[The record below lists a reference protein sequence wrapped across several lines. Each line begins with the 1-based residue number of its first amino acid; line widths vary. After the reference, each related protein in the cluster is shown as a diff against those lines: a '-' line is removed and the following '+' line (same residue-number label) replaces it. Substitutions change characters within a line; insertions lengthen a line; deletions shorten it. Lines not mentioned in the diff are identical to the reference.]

1 MRKRRLLPCLERGGG
16 VRHLEDGFGRRFP
29 YVRLSITEACNF
41 RCTYCLPNGYRK
53 SAPHDFL
60 SVDEITRLVRA
71 LRSMGVQKV
80 RLTGGEPSVRRDLT
94 EVIAAVADAGVAKI
108 ALTTN
113 GWTLARRV
121 GAWASAGLTH
131 LNVSIDSL
139 DQKTFAAI
147 TGHDRLA
154 QVLDGVERATQSGLQ
169 TKLNA
174 VLLRDTLGNG
184 FEEFAK
190 FIQFRPLSVRFIEL
204 MRTGDNA
211 DYFQARHV
219 RGSTLCD
226 WLGARGWSPVSRA
239 ADSGPAI
246 EYAHPDYLGRFGII
260 APYAPGF
267 CDSCN
272 RLRVTARGRLRL
284 CLFGEGGLD
293 LRDLLRSD
301 GQTDALI
308 ERVGAALS
316 GKVRGHG
323 LANGQY
329 GDTRQL
335 AEVGG

>member
-1 MRKRRLLPCLERGGG
+1 MR
-16 VRHLEDGFGRRFP
+16 HFEDGFGRRFP

-60 SVDEITRLVRA
+60 SVDEIARLVRA
-71 LRSMGVQKV
+71 FRSLGVHKV
-80 RLTGGEPSVRRDLT
+80 RLTGGEPSVRKDLT
-94 EVIAAVADAGVAKI
+94 DVIAAVADAGVEKV

-121 GAWASAGLTH
+121 GAWAAAGLTH

-139 DQKTFAAI
+139 DKKSFALI

-154 QVLDGVERATQSGLQ
+154 EVLEGVERAMESGLH

-184 FEEFAK
+184 FDAFAD
-190 FIQFRPLSVRFIEL
+190 FIQFRRVSVRFIEL
-204 MRTGDNA
+204 MRTGGNA
-211 DYFQARHV
+211 AYFQAQHI
-219 RGSTLCD
+219 RGSTLSD
-226 WLGARGWSPVSRA
+226 WLAARGWSAVARA
-239 ADSGPAI
+239 ADAGPAI
-246 EYAHPDYLGRFGII
+246 EYAHPDYLGRFGLI
-260 APYAPGF
+260 APYAAGF

-284 CLFGEGGLD
+284 CLFGEGGVD
-293 LRDLLRSD
+293 LRALLQNDRHA
-301 GQTDALI
+301 DALVKRI
-308 ERVGAALS
+308 TGALS
-316 GKVRGHG
+316 GKPQGHD

-329 GDTRQL
+329 GDTQQL